1 MEFIGDLSSEALIP
15 RRSLPSFSILAI
27 LGIFLGIY
35 LSALV
40 SGSRLDPLFGWSV
53 LMMGLY
59 ILFKELSQQI
69 TQFRVLLQ

>member
-1 MEFIGDLSSEALIP
+1 MEFIGDLSSEAPIP

-40 SGSRLDPLFGWSV
+40 SGSRLNPLFGWFV

-59 ILFKELSQQI
+59 ILFRELLQQI
-69 TQFRVLLQ
+69 TQFRVMLQ